1 MQATYM
7 QKAIKIAKK
16 SYNEDEVPVG
26 ALIIDC
32 NTGEIISASG
42 NLMKKNN
49 DPTLHAEMNAIKE
62 ACKKR
67 GTSRLTD
74 CDMYVTLEPCPMC
87 AQAISFARIKRLYF
101 GAYDTK
107 GGGVEHGARIF
118 EVSSCFHKTEIYGGI
133 NEQECGQLL
142 KDFFLGK
149 R

>member
-1 MQATYM
+1 M

-16 SYNEDEVPVG
+16 SYHEDEVPVG

-49 DPTLHAEMNAIKE
+49 DPTLHAEMNVIKE
-62 ACKKR
+62 ACKKK
-67 GTSRLTD
+67 GTNRLTD

-118 EVSSCFHKTEIYGGI
+118 EATSCFHKPEIYGGI
-133 NEQECGQLL
+133 NELECGQLL

>member
-16 SYNEDEVPVG
+16 SYHEDEVPVG

-49 DPTLHAEMNAIKE
+49 DPTLHAEMNVIKE
-62 ACKKR
+62 ACKKK
-67 GTSRLTD
+67 GTNRLTD

-118 EVSSCFHKTEIYGGI
+118 EATSCFHKPEIYGGI
-133 NEQECGQLL
+133 NELECGQLL